1 MVENSISSRQ
11 FELIEAAGRILS
23 ASGVGGLTIKNL
35 AKEMGFAE
43 SAVYRHFDSKEAVI
57 TAMLAYLS
65 ETMDERLGK
74 VISAENNPTENF
86 EAVFLSHMEFFSK
99 KPHFVVAVFS
109 DGLMEESQ
117 KINAAILRIM
127 HVNMKH
133 LTPVILQ
140 GQQLGFFTDAVS
152 AEDLTHIVMGALRLQ
167 MFKWRVANFEFDISE
182 KGQKLVS
189 NLLKIIQPCKN

>member
-1 MVENSISSRQ
+1 
-11 FELIEAAGRILS
+11 
-23 ASGVGGLTIKNL
+23 
-35 AKEMGFAE
+35 
-43 SAVYRHFDSKEAVI
+43 
-57 TAMLAYLS
+57 
-65 ETMDERLGK
+65 
-74 VISAENNPTENF
+74 
-86 EAVFLSHMEFFSK
+86 
-99 KPHFVVAVFS
+99 
-109 DGLMEESQ
+109 MEESQ

>member
-86 EAVFLSHMEFFSK
+86 EAVFLSHMEFFFQKTALCSRRFFRRINGR
-99 KPHFVVAVFS
+99 KPKNKRRYLAHHAREHETS
-109 DGLMEESQ
+109 D
-117 KINAAILRIM
+117 AC
-127 HVNMKH
+127 H
-133 LTPVILQ
+133 LAGTATWIFYRCR
-140 GQQLGFFTDAVS
+140 LGRRPDA
-152 AEDLTHIVMGALRLQ
+152 HRHG
-167 MFKWRVANFEFDISE
+167 RVALANVQMARCQF
-182 KGQKLVS
+182 
-189 NLLKIIQPCKN
+189 

>member
-74 VISAENNPTENF
+74 VISAENNSTENF
-86 EAVFLSHMEFFSK
+86 EAVFLSHM
-99 KPHFVVAVFS
+99 
-109 DGLMEESQ
+109 
-117 KINAAILRIM
+117 
-127 HVNMKH
+127 
-133 LTPVILQ
+133 
-140 GQQLGFFTDAVS
+140 
-152 AEDLTHIVMGALRLQ
+152 
-167 MFKWRVANFEFDISE
+167 
-182 KGQKLVS
+182 
-189 NLLKIIQPCKN
+189 